1 MVALCP
7 KAKFNWHAMCCHM
20 YNCHA
25 AAPRP
30 KPLNNAYMLVYIRLS
45 DWDHIMRDT
54 GKEELEPHVRA
65 ALEAQLVE
73 KDAKRRRKM
82 QAHRFV
88 SFQVITLKDMQTHV
102 RS

>member
-1 MVALCP
+1 
-7 KAKFNWHAMCCHM
+7 
-20 YNCHA
+20 
-25 AAPRP
+25 
-30 KPLNNAYMLVYIRLS
+30 MLVYIRLS

-65 ALEAQLVE
+65 ALEAQLNE

-88 SFQVITLKDMQTHV
+88 SFQVLTLKDMQAHV
-102 RS
+102 RLWLLSFFY